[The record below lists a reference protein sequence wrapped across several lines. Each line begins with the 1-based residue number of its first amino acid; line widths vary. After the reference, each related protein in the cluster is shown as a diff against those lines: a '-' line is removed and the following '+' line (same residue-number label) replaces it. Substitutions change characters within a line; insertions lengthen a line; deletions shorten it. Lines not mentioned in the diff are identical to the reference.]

1 MPAVASHSN
10 ANTMASETKTVKKT
24 ATKKVA
30 EPTPA
35 PAAPAVAA
43 PAPEPKK
50 AARKT
55 AAKTEVT
62 VPVVENTPAPA
73 APAPAAATETAAT
86 AAAAAA
92 PSFSAVAERL
102 REVQTRLTTE
112 LKEVVREAL
121 AAAKHA
127 AKEVKDAKKKQRRV
141 KKSVEEMT
149 PEEKAAWEARRA
161 NNAFLKPRAIIP
173 ELCAFFGIEAG
184 SQRSQTEVTKHV
196 SQYVK
201 SHGCFDPA
209 NKRRIIPD
217 GALAKLLRVTDK
229 DTVTY
234 LNLQSYLKAHFL
246 KA

>member
-1 MPAVASHSN
+1 MPATASHSN
-10 ANTMASETKTVKKT
+10 ANTMATETKTAKKVTKKT
-24 ATKKVA
+24 VSADPAPVA
-30 EPTPA
+30 APAATPA
-35 PAAPAVAA
+35 PAEAKKTT
-43 PAPEPKK
+43 KK
-50 AARKT
+50 A

-62 VPVVENTPAPA
+62 VPVVPAPA
-73 APAPAAATETAAT
+73 APVATETPAAPAT
-86 AAAAAA
+86 AA

-121 AAAKHA
+121 AAAKVA

-161 NNAFLKPRAIIP
+161 NNAFLKPRAISP
-173 ELCAFFGIEAG
+173 ELCTFMGIAAG
-184 SQRSQTEVTKHV
+184 SQRSQTEVTKYV

-201 SHGCFDPA
+201 SHSCFDAA

-217 GALAKLLRVTDK
+217 GALSKLLRVTDK